1 MVERTYTIIND
12 LGIRARPAILLINT
26 VTQFTSEVIL
36 EYKERQVSLKSVM
49 GVLSLGVPKGASIK
63 VIAKGTD
70 AVQAIEVI
78 DQMME
83 KEELGVQEQKR
94 LMGLQP

>member
-12 LGIRARPAILLINT
+12 LGICGRSAILLVST

-49 GVLSLGVPKGASIK
+49 GVLSLGVPKRASI
-63 VIAKGTD
+63 
-70 AVQAIEVI
+70 
-78 DQMME
+78 
-83 KEELGVQEQKR
+83 
-94 LMGLQP
+94 